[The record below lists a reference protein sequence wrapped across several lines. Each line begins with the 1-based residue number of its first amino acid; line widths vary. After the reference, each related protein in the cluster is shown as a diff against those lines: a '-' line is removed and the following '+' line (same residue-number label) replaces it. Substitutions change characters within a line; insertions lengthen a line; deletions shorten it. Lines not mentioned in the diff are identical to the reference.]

1 MLKTL
6 NLNESDVLEKRIKI
20 DSLFT
25 QLLNLT
31 FKNFLEGIENECLNN
46 FETSVIFIIKRK
58 ELLLNRD
65 FENFLSRA
73 EENDKIMKKLS
84 DEVNSLKIAL
94 QKLQT
99 QTDTLNEKINNDQSN
114 IKFFPKKP
122 KRSSKLFCSIC

>member
-1 MLKTL
+1 MLEAF
-6 NLNESDVLEKRIKI
+6 NLNESDALEKRIKI

-31 FKNFLEGIENECLNN
+31 FKKFLEGIENEFLNN

-73 EENDKIMKKLS
+73 EENDKVMKKLS
-84 DEVNSLKIAL
+84 DEVTSLKIAL
-94 QKLQT
+94 KKLQT
-99 QTDTLNEKINNDQSN
+99 QTDNLNEKIHKDQSN
-114 IKFFPKKP
+114 VKFFSKKP
-122 KRSSKLFCSIC
+122 KKSSKLFCSIC